1 MSALIIASHVKDGI
15 KMAREAGLPEQIVD
29 IIPQHHGTKL
39 MTFFYE
45 KARSSA
51 DPSLGSVKKEDF
63 RYPGPKPQTREA
75 AIFMLADAV
84 EAAAR
89 TIEDPT
95 PNRLTEMIH
104 KVTNAVVVD
113 GELDSC
119 DLTFADLEK
128 IQGAFLR
135 CLVSM
140 HHHRVDYPGFDFSGP
155 RGEARQEFKPEAKSE
170 PRLRPEFGERR
181 VARSS

>member
-1 MSALIIASHVKDGI
+1 
-15 KMAREAGLPEQIVD
+15 MATVLGREENEKAK
-29 IIPQHHGTKL
+29 TKL

-45 KARSSA
+45 KAKTHS
-51 DPSLGSVKKEDF
+51 DPTLGPIKEEDF

-89 TIEDPT
+89 TIDEPT
-95 PNRLTEMIH
+95 ANRLREMIR
-104 KVTNAVVVD
+104 KVTNSIVVQ

-119 DLTFADLEK
+119 DLTFADLDK
-128 IQGAFLR
+128 IQSAFLR

-140 HHHRVDYPGFDFSGP
+140 YHHRVDYPGFDFSGK
-155 RGEARQEFKPEAKSE
+155 GDSKPDLKSV
-170 PRLRPEFGERR
+170 PKSGGDLRDRK
-181 VARSS
+181 VARGT

>member
-1 MSALIIASHVKDGI
+1 MPVARLIRFFQPLECEIFFSQACIGHRYI
-15 KMAREAGLPEQIVD
+15 NGLA
-29 IIPQHHGTKL
+29 KL
-39 MTFFYE
+39 TLE
-45 KARSSA
+45 R
-51 DPSLGSVKKEDF
+51 DPRLFVKKEDF

-75 AIFMLADAV
+75 AIFMLADAA

-89 TIEDPT
+89 TVDDPT
-95 PNRLTEMIH
+95 PNRLKEMIR

-140 HHHRVDYPGFDFSGP
+140 YHHRVDYPGFDFGRPKSDSKA
-155 RGEARQEFKPEAKSE
+155 EAKPEAKGGGE
-170 PRLRPEFGERR
+170 PRDRK
-181 VARSS
+181 VARGS